1 MATEKRLN
9 QEDVYLPMSEIAKRF
24 SIPRKLVYS
33 LFNKK
38 KVKYIF
44 KELPFFWRICKI
56 IHFNIN
62 DVWKKYKDKATTED
76 NKTL

>member
-44 KELPFFWRICKI
+44 KELPFF
-56 IHFNIN
+56 
-62 DVWKKYKDKATTED
+62 
-76 NKTL
+76 